1 MAAQDTLNVSPM
13 VYGNDAYLAYMMT
26 VDEES
31 LGADAT
37 HSSATPALHPANAKI
52 PTSTITTPP
61 GDEIETTLE
70 IGFGK
75 VDTQTHSNTTSTLPP
90 IPATDVAKI
99 SSHTLRHCLGTK
111 ESRLRI
117 LGKVDVQTLS
127 SMPGLSP
134 CVTEATSNLMM
145 PSGED
150 RETEFGRVGKVDVQ
164 THPDTLAVSPA
175 DTKTT
180 TSAITMPPG
189 DEIET
194 TLDIRG
200 GQSERFSND
209 STNSLQTVQRD

>member
-1 MAAQDTLNVSPM
+1 MAAQDTLNVSPV
-13 VYGNDAYLAYMMT
+13 VYGNDAYLAYVMT

-37 HSSATPALHPANAKI
+37 HSSATPALHPANAEI
-52 PTSTITTPP
+52 PTNTITTPP
-61 GDEIETTLE
+61 GDEIETALE
-70 IGFGK
+70 ISFGK
-75 VDTQTHSNTTSTLPP
+75 VDTQTHSNTTPTLPP

-99 SSHTLRHCLGTK
+99 SSHALRHCLGTK

-117 LGKVDVQTLS
+117 LDEVDVQTLS

-134 CVTEATSNLMM
+134 CVTKATSNLMM

-150 RETEFGRVGKVDVQ
+150 RQTEFGQVGEVDVQ

-175 DTKTT
+175 DTETT
-180 TSAITMPPG
+180 TSTITMSPG

-200 GQSERFSND
+200 GQSERFSDD
-209 STNSLQTVQRD
+209 STNGLQTVQRD